1 MSLGVIGDA
10 MKILYE
16 DSKHDEEL
24 RDWFQGVDSYIRKVR
39 FSLCP
44 RTNTETDRPSI
55 GIA

>member
-44 RTNTETDRPSI
+44 QTNTETDRPSI